1 MKIPFSLPYIDE
13 SVIDEVNDCLTNT
26 SWLTSGPKVLEFE
39 NELKKITSSKT
50 AVCVNSWTSG
60 ALLILRWFGVG
71 EGDEVIIPS
80 YTYSATALCV
90 LNMGAKPVMV
100 DVKDDFTIDPIK
112 AKEAITTKTKVIIP
126 VDIAGWP
133 CDYNSL
139 YEVIKSKEVLNLF
152 NPKGENQKKLNRIL
166 LLSDAAHSIG
176 AIYNS
181 KPIGLVSDITVFSF
195 HSVKN
200 ITCGE
205 GGAIILNLPLN
216 FDNQYE
222 YLKALSLNGQNKSAF
237 QKNQIGGWKYDI
249 IDQGLK
255 VNMPDICA
263 AIGLSQIRIY
273 SNNLLPERKN
283 IFKYYN
289 DFFANKPWAIIP
301 KSLEGNNE
309 SSYHLY
315 LLRIKDINENE
326 RDEIIHLL
334 SIEHI
339 GVNVH
344 YIPMPSL
351 TLFKTLGYDISHYP
365 NTYNL
370 YKNEITLP
378 VYNNLKKENLNIV
391 CASLE
396 KAYNEVIKKSNIN
409 E

>member
-1 MKIPFSLPYIDE
+1 MKIPFSLPYIDK
-13 SVIDEVNDCLTNT
+13 SVVDEVNDSLINT
-26 SWLTSGPKVLEFE
+26 GWLTSGPKVREFE

-50 AVCVNSWTSG
+50 AICVNSWTSG

-100 DVKDDFTIDPIK
+100 DVNDDFTIDPIK

-222 YLKALSLNGQNKSAF
+222 RLKALSLNGQNKSAF

-263 AIGLSQIRIY
+263 AIGLAQSKIY
-273 SNNLLPERKN
+273 LEKLLPERKK

-289 DFFANKPWAIIP
+289 NFFKDFNWAITPI
-301 KSLEGNNE
+301 SRTNDRE

-315 LLRIKDINENE
+315 TLRINGITENQRDRMINYISNKGV
-326 RDEIIHLL
+326 
-334 SIEHI
+334 

-344 YIPMPSL
+344 YIPMPML
-351 TLFKTLGYDISHYP
+351 TYFKKTGYNINDYP
-365 NTYNL
+365 NTYKL
-370 YKNEITLP
+370 YSNEITLP
-378 VYNNLKKENLNIV
+378 VYNNLGKEQVDFV
-391 CASLE
+391 CNTVTE
-396 KAYNEVIKKSNIN
+396 AYKELF
-409 E
+409 